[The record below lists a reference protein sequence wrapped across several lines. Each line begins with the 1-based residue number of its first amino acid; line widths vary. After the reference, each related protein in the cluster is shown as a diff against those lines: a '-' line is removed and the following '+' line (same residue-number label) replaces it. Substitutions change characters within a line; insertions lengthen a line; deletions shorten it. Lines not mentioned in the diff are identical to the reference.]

1 MSGAGATSGLTP
13 GAKPALGADFIA
25 SGELTIQALLEA
37 SVQGILGVRADGSIT
52 LANPALERLFGYE
65 PGELIGRN
73 LEVLLPIDLRD
84 AHQGH
89 RSQFFVT
96 PKPRPM
102 GSGLELFGLRKDGRR
117 FPIEVS
123 LSYVSCPSGPLA
135 VAFVTDISDRKRIES
150 QLTES
155 EARFRLMA
163 DAAPVLIKVADPD
176 GGGSYFNK
184 GWLDFTGRSL
194 EEEAGAGWLARIHP
208 EDRAQCQS
216 LLSYAFDER
225 RSIRVEYRLLR
236 ADGQYRWLLDSGVPR
251 FDPQGLFLGY
261 ISCAVDITER
271 KETEEQILGVL
282 REKDSLLRSNDEL
295 KQLVYAVAHDLRE
308 PLRGLNSYAQLLE
321 RRYASVLDQNGVE
334 FVDFIV
340 RGAQRMST
348 LMDAVMEYG
357 NLAGDT
363 SPLRRV
369 NAREVLDETLN
380 DLSGRIKETRAAIE
394 CDVDAT
400 VWAHPVQLSRVFQ
413 NLIANALK
421 YSNHSAPH
429 VHISC
434 SVRGS
439 DCVFAIRDQGVGI
452 APEFQEQIF
461 GMFKRLDHTGGGMG
475 MGLTFCRKI
484 IERHGGRI
492 WVESQ
497 PREGSTFYFTLARV
511 TNDGQ

>member
-1 MSGAGATSGLTP
+1 M
-13 GAKPALGADFIA
+13 A
-25 SGELTIQALLEA
+25 SGELTIQALLDA
-37 SVQGILGVRADGSIT
+37 SVQGILGVRADGSIAV
-52 LANPALERLFGYE
+52 ANPALERLFGYE
-65 PGELIGRN
+65 PGELIGQN
-73 LEVLLPIDLRD
+73 LELLLPIDLRD

-135 VAFVTDISDRKRIES
+135 VAFVTDISDRKRIEA

-155 EARFRLMA
+155 EARFRLIA
-163 DAAPVLIKVADPD
+163 DAAPVLIKVAGPD

-184 GWLDFTGRSL
+184 GWLDFTGRTV
-194 EEEAGAGWLARIHP
+194 EEEAGEGWLSRIHP
-208 EDRAQCQS
+208 EDLAPCQS
-216 LLSYAFDER
+216 LFSYAFDQR
-225 RSIRVEYRLLR
+225 RPIRVEYRLLR
-236 ADGQYRWLLDSGVPR
+236 ADDQYRWLLDSGVPR
-251 FDPQGLFLGY
+251 FDPEGQFLGY
-261 ISCAVDITER
+261 IACAVDITER
-271 KETEEQILGVL
+271 KETEDQLLGVL

-308 PLRGLNSYAQLLE
+308 PLRGLNSYAQLLG
-321 RRYASVLDQNGVE
+321 RRYGSVLDESGVE
-334 FVDFIV
+334 FIEFIR

-363 SPLRRV
+363 SPLSRV
-369 NAREVLDETLN
+369 NAKDVLDDALN
-380 DLSGRIKETRAAIE
+380 DLSGRIQETHATIE
-394 CDVDAT
+394 CEVDAT

-421 YSNHSAPH
+421 YSNHSAPR

-434 SVRGS
+434 SLRGS
-439 DCVFAIRDQGVGI
+439 DCVFAVSDRGI
-452 APEFQEQIF
+452 GIPPEFQEQIF

-492 WVESQ
+492 WVESV
-497 PREGSTFYFTLARV
+497 PGEGSTFYFTLPRAI
-511 TNDGQ
+511 NGQ